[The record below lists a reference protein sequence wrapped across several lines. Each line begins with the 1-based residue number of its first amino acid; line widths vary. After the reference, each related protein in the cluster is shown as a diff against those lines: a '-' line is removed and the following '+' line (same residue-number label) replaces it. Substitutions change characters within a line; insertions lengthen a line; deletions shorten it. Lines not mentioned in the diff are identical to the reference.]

1 VIATVEDSGVGISAA
16 DLPHIFERFYRAELV
31 QSGEGHGLGLTL
43 AESIARAHDA
53 SIEAQS
59 QERVGSVF
67 RVCFL
72 ARNSMPQ
79 APLFIAKTEVRAL
92 AKPHA

>member
-1 VIATVEDSGVGISAA
+1 VEDSGVGISAA

-43 AESIARAHDA
+43 AESIARAHGA

-67 RVCFL
+67 RVCFPT
-72 ARNSMPQ
+72 RDSIQ
-79 APLFIAKTEVRAL
+79 HSPLPVAKTKRGHSRSDA
-92 AKPHA
+92 